1 MATPAPCLTLFRLP
15 FRVSLHLLYKPYA
28 LHGAARAF
36 LNAGNATNPVR
47 SSIITKHHQ
56 KLSAH
61 VFIAAIIILLGILFG
76 TAVTPATRGQATP
89 PDAQT
94 GVSVEASQSI
104 FSVMCAL
111 DAAGFAADESTLSEM
126 PSRLALRGELLKLQG
141 PATEALRQFYH
152 DYALADPGETLSR
165 YITFALVI
173 GPPPSFTFLLDHD
186 VMPPDALAIEGFQE
200 VLANFYHEAHLD
212 LRWAAV
218 EPEYTRAVERY
229 QSPVRRVVTVSDAYL
244 REIYRPRYAHSFTV
258 YIEPLVGNRTNF
270 RNNGNHYAIVV
281 DGGPEFPE
289 ADVRHAYLHFLL
301 DPLPLKYRENVMK
314 KRGLLNIAAR
324 APRLSPEYKNDFM
337 AYADE
342 CLIKAVELRIRHL
355 KPDKEEA
362 VLADDDK
369 DGFIMVRSYVAQLQ
383 KFEKAEPAMS
393 YYFPDLIDGIDLAA
407 EQKRLQNF
415 QFAASQEAGP
425 EKAAPGG
432 VRAGS
437 QPGQTG
443 DSQSEL
449 ESALAQG
456 DHEIALQDAAAAG
469 KTFEKILAKYP
480 ENARATFGLAVA
492 SLLNH
497 DADRAQELFEKL
509 VAAAA
514 AGQATSAEPAGQAP
528 GQAPAAAGAAP
539 DPGIVSWSHVYLGRL
554 HDFAEERDQALVEY
568 RAALG
573 IAGAPEAVRV
583 AAQRGI
589 DAPYNPRGAGGSS
602 APPRQ

>member
-1 MATPAPCLTLFRLP
+1 
-15 FRVSLHLLYKPYA
+15 
-28 LHGAARAF
+28 
-36 LNAGNATNPVR
+36 VR
-47 SSIITKHHQ
+47 SSVIQKHHQ
-56 KLSAH
+56 KFSAH
-61 VFIAAIIILLGILFG
+61 VFVAAIIVLLGILLG
-76 TAVTPATRGQATP
+76 TAVTPAMRGQAGP
-89 PDAQT
+89 ADAQT
-94 GVSVEASQSI
+94 GVSVEANQSI

-141 PATEALRQFYH
+141 PATDALRQFYH

-173 GPPPSFTFLLDHD
+173 GPPPSFTFLLNHE

-200 VLANFYHEAHLD
+200 VLQNFYHEARLD

-218 EPEYTRAVERY
+218 EPEYNRAIERY
-229 QSPVRRVVTVSDAYL
+229 QSPVRRVVTVCDGYL
-244 REIYRPRYAHSFTV
+244 REIYRPRYGHSFTV

-281 DGGPEFPE
+281 DGGPQFPE
-289 ADVRHAYLHFLL
+289 ADVRHAYLHFML
-301 DPLPLKYRENVMK
+301 DPLPLKYREAVMK

-355 KPDKEEA
+355 KPDQEEA
-362 VLADDDK
+362 VLAANDQ
-369 DGFIMVRSYVAQLQ
+369 DGFIMVRMFVVQLQ

-393 YYFPDLIDGIDLAA
+393 YYFPDMIDGINLEV

-415 QFAASQEAGP
+415 QFAALEGASP
-425 EKAAPGG
+425 EKTARGDVRGG
-432 VRAGS
+432 L
-437 QPGQTG
+437 QPGRAATP
-443 DSQSEL
+443 QSEL
-449 ESALAQG
+449 NSALAQG

-469 KTFEKILAKYP
+469 KTFETILAKYP
-480 ENARATFGLAVA
+480 DNARANFGLAVA

-509 VAAAA
+509 VAAAPGAGGAGA
-514 AGQATSAEPAGQAP
+514 ATDAGANAPAGSAQP
-528 GQAPAAAGAAP
+528 SGVAPADGNAAP

-554 HDFAEERDQALVEY
+554 HDFAEERDQAVAEY
-568 RAALG
+568 RAALA
-573 IAGAPEAVRV
+573 IAGAPEAARV

-589 DAPYNPRGAGGSS
+589 DAPYNPRGASGANGAG
-602 APPRQ
+602 APPKQ

>member
-1 MATPAPCLTLFRLP
+1 M
-15 FRVSLHLLYKPYA
+15 
-28 LHGAARAF
+28 
-36 LNAGNATNPVR
+36 R
-47 SSIITKHHQ
+47 SSIIPKRSQ
-56 KLSAH
+56 KFSAQ
-61 VFIAAIIILLGILFG
+61 VFLAAIIILLG
-76 TAVTPATRGQATP
+76 TAVTPMTHGQAGP
-89 PDAQT
+89 EGVQT
-94 GVSVEASQSI
+94 GVSVEASQQI

-111 DAAGFAADESTLSEM
+111 DAAGFAADESTLTEM

-141 PATEALRQFYH
+141 PATDALRQFYR

-165 YITFALVI
+165 YITFSLVI
-173 GPPPSFTFLLDHD
+173 GPPPKFTFLLDHEAL
-186 VMPPDALAIEGFQE
+186 PPDVLAIEGFQE
-200 VLANFYHEAHLD
+200 ILANFYHEAHLD
-212 LRWAAV
+212 LRWASV
-218 EPEYTRAVERY
+218 EPEYNRAIERY

-244 REIYRPRYAHSFTV
+244 REIYKPRYAHSFTV

-281 DGGPEFPE
+281 DGGAQFPE

-301 DPLPLKYRENVMK
+301 DPLPLKYRESVMK

-324 APRLSPEYKNDFM
+324 APRLSAEYRNDFM

-362 VLADDDK
+362 VLAEDDQA
-369 DGFIMVRSYVAQLQ
+369 GFIMVRSFVVQLQ

-415 QFAASQEAGP
+415 QFAALSEAGP
-425 EKAAPGG
+425 EKEAPGG
-432 VRAGS
+432 VRGGL
-437 QPGQTG
+437 QPGQAPNP
-443 DSQSEL
+443 QSEL

-456 DHEIALQDAAAAG
+456 DHEIALQDAVAAS
-469 KTFEKILAKYP
+469 KTFEKVLAKYP
-480 ENARATFGLAVA
+480 DNARANFGLAVA

-509 VAAAA
+509 VAAAPTT
-514 AGQATSAEPAGQAP
+514 AGTDAQTSEPASSAKPAGE
-528 GQAPAAAGAAP
+528 APAEASAAP
-539 DPGIVSWSHVYLGRL
+539 DPSIIAWSHVYLGRL
-554 HDFAEERDQALVEY
+554 HDFAEERDQALSEY
-568 RAALG
+568 RSALA
-573 IAGAPEAVRV
+573 IAGAPEAARV

-589 DAPYNPRGAGGSS
+589 DAPYNPRGASGASGTSAAG
-602 APPRQ
+602 APPKQ

>member
-1 MATPAPCLTLFRLP
+1 MGSARGGA
-15 FRVSLHLLYKPYA
+15 RVSES
-28 LHGAARAF
+28 
-36 LNAGNATNPVR
+36 NAGNATKSVR
-47 SSIITKHHQ
+47 SFIISKHSQ
-56 KLSAH
+56 KFSAH
-61 VFIAAIIILLGILFG
+61 VFLAAIIILLG
-76 TAVTPATRGQATP
+76 TAVTPATRGQAGP
-89 PDAQT
+89 PEAQT

-141 PATEALRQFYH
+141 PATDALRQFYR
-152 DYALADPGETLSR
+152 DYNLADSGETLSR
-165 YITFALVI
+165 YITFALVA
-173 GPPPSFTFLLDHD
+173 GPPPSFTFLLDRD
-186 VMPPDALAIEGFQE
+186 VLPPDVLTIEGFQE
-200 VLANFYHEAHLD
+200 VLTNFYHEAHLD

-218 EPEYTRAVERY
+218 QPDYNRAIERY
-229 QSPVRRVVTVSDAYL
+229 QSPVRRVVTVSDGYL
-244 REIYRPRYAHSFTV
+244 REIYKPRYAHSFTV

-281 DGGPEFPE
+281 DGGAQFPE

-324 APRLSPEYKNDFM
+324 APQLAAEYKNDFM

-355 KPDKEEA
+355 KPDKEEQ
-362 VLADDDK
+362 VLVEDDQA
-369 DGFIMVRSYVAQLQ
+369 GFIMVRSFVVQLQ

-415 QFAASQEAGP
+415 QFAASPQAGT

-432 VRAGS
+432 ARGGL
-437 QPGQTG
+437 QPGQAANP
-443 DSQSEL
+443 QSEL

-456 DHEIALQDAAAAG
+456 DHEIALQDALAAG
-469 KTFEKILAKYP
+469 KTFEKILVKYP
-480 ENARATFGLAVA
+480 DNARANFGLAVA

-509 VAAAA
+509 VAAPPAA
-514 AGQATSAEPAGQAP
+514 ATE
-528 GQAPAAAGAAP
+528 GQAPAEANAAQ
-539 DPGIVSWSHVYLGRL
+539 DPSIVSWSHVYLGRL

-568 RAALG
+568 RAALA
-573 IAGAPEAVRV
+573 IDGAPEAARV

-589 DAPYNPRGAGGSS
+589 DAPYSPRGAGGSS
-602 APPRQ
+602 APPKQ

>member
-1 MATPAPCLTLFRLP
+1 
-15 FRVSLHLLYKPYA
+15 
-28 LHGAARAF
+28 
-36 LNAGNATNPVR
+36 VR
-47 SSIITKHHQ
+47 SSIISTHSQ
-56 KLSAH
+56 KFSAH
-61 VFIAAIIILLGILFG
+61 VFLAALIILLG
-76 TAVTPATRGQATP
+76 TAVTPATRGQAGP
-89 PDAQT
+89 EGAQT

-141 PATEALRQFYH
+141 PASDALRQFYR

-165 YITFALVI
+165 YISFALVI
-173 GPPPSFTFLLDHD
+173 GPPPNFTFLLDHD
-186 VMPPDALAIEGFQE
+186 VLPPDVLVIEGFQE
-200 VLANFYHEAHLD
+200 VLANFYHEAQLD

-218 EPEYTRAVERY
+218 EPEYNRAIEHY

-244 REIYRPRYAHSFTV
+244 REIYKPRYAHSFTV

-281 DGGPEFPE
+281 DGGPQFPE

-301 DPLPLKYRENVMK
+301 DPLPLKYRESVMK

-324 APRLSPEYKNDFM
+324 APRLSAEYKNDFM

-362 VLADDDK
+362 VLAEDDQA
-369 DGFIMVRSYVAQLQ
+369 GFIMVRSFVAQLQ

-393 YYFPDLIDGIDLAA
+393 YYFPDLIDGINLEA
-407 EQKRLQNF
+407 EQKRVQNF
-415 QFAASQEAGP
+415 QFAALPEARP
-425 EKAAPGG
+425 EHARGG
-432 VRAGS
+432 L
-437 QPGQTG
+437 QPGQAANP
-443 DSQSEL
+443 QSEL
-449 ESALAQG
+449 ETALAQG
-456 DHEIALQDAAAAG
+456 DHEIALQDAVAAG
-469 KTFEKILAKYP
+469 KTFEAILAKYP
-480 ENARATFGLAVA
+480 ENARANFGLAVA

-509 VAAAA
+509 VGAR
-514 AGQATSAEPAGQAP
+514 
-528 GQAPAAAGAAP
+528 PAAAGAAGQATADPNAAP
-539 DPGIVSWSHVYLGRL
+539 DPSVIAWSHVYLGRL
-554 HDFAEERDQALVEY
+554 HDFAEERDLALTEY

-573 IAGAPEAVRV
+573 IAGAPEAARV

-589 DAPYNPRGAGGSS
+589 DAPYNPRGASGAAGASGTGAS
-602 APPRQ
+602 PKQ

>member
-1 MATPAPCLTLFRLP
+1 M
-15 FRVSLHLLYKPYA
+15 
-28 LHGAARAF
+28 
-36 LNAGNATNPVR
+36 R
-47 SSIITKHHQ
+47 SSVIPKRSQ
-56 KLSAH
+56 KFSAH
-61 VFIAAIIILLGILFG
+61 VFLAAIIILLG
-76 TAVTPATRGQATP
+76 TATTPATRGQAGP
-89 PDAQT
+89 AEVQT
-94 GVSVEASQSI
+94 GVSVEASPSI

-111 DAAGFAADESTLSEM
+111 DAAGFAADESTLTEM

-141 PATEALRQFYH
+141 PATEALRQFYR

-173 GPPPSFTFLLDHD
+173 GPPPNFAFLLGHD
-186 VMPPDALAIEGFQE
+186 VLPPDALAIEGFEE

-212 LRWAAV
+212 LRWASV
-218 EPEYTRAVERY
+218 EPEYNRAVERY

-244 REIYRPRYAHSFTV
+244 REIYKPRYAHSFTV

-281 DGGPEFPE
+281 DGGPQFPE

-301 DPLPLKYRENVMK
+301 DPLPLKYRELLMK

-362 VLADDDK
+362 ALAEDDQA
-369 DGFIMVRSYVAQLQ
+369 GFIMVRSFVVQLQ

-393 YYFPDLIDGIDLAA
+393 YYFPDLIEGIDLEA

-415 QFAASQEAGP
+415 QFAALPEAAP
-425 EKAAPGG
+425 EKAAPGSARG
-432 VRAGS
+432 GL
-437 QPGQTG
+437 QPGQAANPE
-443 DSQSEL
+443 SEL
-449 ESALAQG
+449 ENALAQG
-456 DHEIALQDAAAAG
+456 DHEIALQDAVAAG

-480 ENARATFGLAVA
+480 DNARANFGLAVA

-509 VAAAA
+509 
-514 AGQATSAEPAGQAP
+514 
-528 GQAPAAAGAAP
+528 AGAAP
-539 DPGIVSWSHVYLGRL
+539 AASGAEGQAAATHDPSVVAWSHVYLGRL
-554 HDFAEERDQALVEY
+554 HDFAEERDQALAEY
-568 RAALG
+568 QAALAT
-573 IAGAPEAVRV
+573 AGAPEAARV

-589 DAPYNPRGAGGSS
+589 DAPYSPRGASAASS
-602 APPRQ
+602 TSGTSAAPKQ

>member
-1 MATPAPCLTLFRLP
+1 
-15 FRVSLHLLYKPYA
+15 
-28 LHGAARAF
+28 
-36 LNAGNATNPVR
+36 VR
-47 SSIITKHHQ
+47 SSIIPKRSQ
-56 KLSAH
+56 KFSAQ
-61 VFIAAIIILLGILFG
+61 VFLAAAIILLGA
-76 TAVTPATRGQATP
+76 AVTPRTHGQAGP
-89 PDAQT
+89 EGAQT
-94 GVSVEASQSI
+94 GVSVEASQQI

-141 PATEALRQFYH
+141 PATDALRQFYR
-152 DYALADPGETLSR
+152 DYALSDPGETLSR
-165 YITFALVI
+165 YITFSLVI
-173 GPPPSFTFLLDHD
+173 GPPPNFTFLLDHD
-186 VMPPDALAIEGFQE
+186 VLPPDALAIEGFQE

-212 LRWAAV
+212 LRWASV
-218 EPEYTRAVERY
+218 EPEYNRAVERY
-229 QSPVRRVVTVSDAYL
+229 QSPVRRVVTVSNAYL
-244 REIYRPRYAHSFTV
+244 REIYTPRYSHSFTV

-289 ADVRHAYLHFLL
+289 ADIRHAYLHFLL
-301 DPLPLKYRENVMK
+301 DPLPLKYRESVMK

-324 APRLSPEYKNDFM
+324 APRLSAEYKNDFM

-362 VLADDDK
+362 VLVEDDQA
-369 DGFIMVRSYVAQLQ
+369 GFIMVRSFVAQLQ

-393 YYFPDLIDGIDLAA
+393 YYFPDLIDGINLEA
-407 EQKRLQNF
+407 EQKRLQIF
-415 QFAASQEAGP
+415 QFAALP
-425 EKAAPGG
+425 EVQPKNAAPGG
-432 VRAGS
+432 ARGGS
-437 QPGQTG
+437 QPGQAATPE
-443 DSQSEL
+443 SEL

-480 ENARATFGLAVA
+480 DNARANFGLAVA

-509 VAAAA
+509 VAAPPAA
-514 AGQATSAEPAGQAP
+514 AAEGQAP
-528 GQAPAAAGAAP
+528 SAASPAP
-539 DPGIVSWSHVYLGRL
+539 DPNIVSWSHVYLGRL
-554 HDFAEERDQALVEY
+554 HDFAEERDQALAEY
-568 RAALG
+568 RAALA
-573 IAGAPEAVRV
+573 IDGAPEAARV

-589 DAPYNPRGAGGSS
+589 DAPYHPRGASSPSGASGASGVS
-602 APPRQ
+602 APPKQ

>member
-1 MATPAPCLTLFRLP
+1 M
-15 FRVSLHLLYKPYA
+15 KQ
-28 LHGAARAF
+28 
-36 LNAGNATNPVR
+36 VR
-47 SSIITKHHQ
+47 SFIISTHSQ
-56 KLSAH
+56 RFSAH
-61 VFIAAIIILLGILFG
+61 VFLAALIILLG
-76 TAVTPATRGQATP
+76 TAVTPATRGQAGP
-89 PDAQT
+89 EGAQT

-104 FSVMCAL
+104 FSVLCAL

-141 PATEALRQFYH
+141 PATDALRQFYR

-165 YITFALVI
+165 YISFALVI
-173 GPPPSFTFLLDHD
+173 GPPPRFTFLLDHD
-186 VMPPDALAIEGFQE
+186 VLPPDALAIEGFQE

-218 EPEYTRAVERY
+218 EPEYNRAIEHY

-244 REIYRPRYAHSFTV
+244 REIYKPRYAHSFTV

-281 DGGPEFPE
+281 DGGPQFPE

-301 DPLPLKYRENVMK
+301 DPLPLKYRESVMK

-324 APRLSPEYKNDFM
+324 APRLSAEYKNDFM

-362 VLADDDK
+362 VLAEDDQA
-369 DGFIMVRSYVAQLQ
+369 GLIMVRPFVVQLQ

-393 YYFPDLIDGIDLAA
+393 YYFPDLIDGINLEA

-415 QFAASQEAGP
+415 QFAALPEARP
-425 EKAAPGG
+425 ENAVPGG
-432 VRAGS
+432 ARGGL
-437 QPGQTG
+437 QPGQATNP
-443 DSQSEL
+443 QSEL
-449 ESALAQG
+449 ETALAQG
-456 DHEIALQDAAAAG
+456 DHEIALQDAVAAG
-469 KTFEKILAKYP
+469 KTFGTILAKYP
-480 ENARATFGLAVA
+480 DNARANFGLAVA

-509 VAAAA
+509 V
-514 AGQATSAEPAGQAP
+514 GAT
-528 GQAPAAAGAAP
+528 PAAAGAAGQATADANAAP
-539 DPGIVSWSHVYLGRL
+539 DPSVIAWSHVYLGRL
-554 HDFAEERDQALVEY
+554 HDFAEERDLALAEY

-573 IAGAPEAVRV
+573 VAGAPEAARV

-589 DAPYNPRGAGGSS
+589 DAPYNPRGASGASGVSGAGAS
-602 APPRQ
+602 PKQ

>member
-1 MATPAPCLTLFRLP
+1 M
-15 FRVSLHLLYKPYA
+15 
-28 LHGAARAF
+28 
-36 LNAGNATNPVR
+36 R
-47 SSIITKHHQ
+47 SSVIPKRSQ
-56 KLSAH
+56 KFSAH
-61 VFIAAIIILLGILFG
+61 VFLAAIIILLG
-76 TAVTPATRGQATP
+76 TATTPATRGQAGP
-89 PDAQT
+89 ADVQT
-94 GVSVEASQSI
+94 GVSVEASPSI

-111 DAAGFAADESTLSEM
+111 DAAGFAADESTLTEM

-141 PATEALRQFYH
+141 PATEALRQFYR

-173 GPPPSFTFLLDHD
+173 GPPPNFAFLLGHD
-186 VMPPDALAIEGFQE
+186 VLPPDALAIEGFEE

-212 LRWAAV
+212 LRWASV
-218 EPEYTRAVERY
+218 EPEYNRAVERY

-244 REIYRPRYAHSFTV
+244 REIYKPRYAHSFTV

-281 DGGPEFPE
+281 DGGPQFPE

-301 DPLPLKYRENVMK
+301 DPLPLKYRELLMK

-362 VLADDDK
+362 ALAEDDQA
-369 DGFIMVRSYVAQLQ
+369 GFIMVRSFVVQLQ

-393 YYFPDLIDGIDLAA
+393 YYFPDLIEGIDLEA

-415 QFAASQEAGP
+415 QFAALPEAAP
-425 EKAAPGG
+425 EKAAPGSARG
-432 VRAGS
+432 GL
-437 QPGQTG
+437 QPGQAANPE
-443 DSQSEL
+443 SEL
-449 ESALAQG
+449 ENALAQG
-456 DHEIALQDAAAAG
+456 DHEIALQDAVAAG

-480 ENARATFGLAVA
+480 DNARANFGLAVA

-509 VAAAA
+509 VGA
-514 AGQATSAEPAGQAP
+514 
-528 GQAPAAAGAAP
+528 APAASGAEGQAAATH
-539 DPGIVSWSHVYLGRL
+539 DPSVVAWSHVYLGRL
-554 HDFAEERDQALVEY
+554 HDFAEERDQALAEY
-568 RAALG
+568 QAALAT
-573 IAGAPEAVRV
+573 AGAPEAARV

-589 DAPYNPRGAGGSS
+589 DAPYSPRGASAASS
-602 APPRQ
+602 TSGTSAAPKQ

>member
-1 MATPAPCLTLFRLP
+1 M
-15 FRVSLHLLYKPYA
+15 
-28 LHGAARAF
+28 
-36 LNAGNATNPVR
+36 
-47 SSIITKHHQ
+47 
-56 KLSAH
+56 
-61 VFIAAIIILLGILFG
+61 
-76 TAVTPATRGQATP
+76 RGQAGP
-89 PDAQT
+89 AEAQT
-94 GVSVEASQSI
+94 GVSVEASESI

-126 PSRLALRGELLKLQG
+126 PSRLSLRGELLKLQG
-141 PATEALRQFYH
+141 PATDALRQFYH
-152 DYALADPGETLSR
+152 DYALADSGETLSR
-165 YITFALVI
+165 YISFALVI
-173 GPPPSFTFLLDHD
+173 GPPPSFTFLLGHD
-186 VMPPDALAIEGFQE
+186 VMPPDVLTIESFQE
-200 VLANFYHEAHLD
+200 VLENFYHEAHLD

-229 QSPVRRVVTVSDAYL
+229 QSPARRVVTVSDAYL
-244 REIYRPRYAHSFTV
+244 REIYKPRYAHSFTV

-355 KPDKEEA
+355 KPDEEEA
-362 VLADDDK
+362 VLAADDR
-369 DGFIMVRSYVAQLQ
+369 DGFVMVRLFVVQLQ

-393 YYFPDLIDGIDLAA
+393 YYFPDLIDGINLDA

-415 QFAASQEAGP
+415 QFAALQEAGP
-425 EKAAPGG
+425 EKPAPGAARG
-432 VRAGS
+432 GL
-437 QPGQTG
+437 QPGHGVNPQT
-443 DSQSEL
+443 EL
-449 ESALAQG
+449 ETDLAQG

-469 KTFEKILAKYP
+469 KTFEEILAKYP
-480 ENARATFGLAVA
+480 DNARASFGLAVA

-509 VAAAA
+509 VAAAPAAGGAGADAGSNGQAASAQPAGQA
-514 AGQATSAEPAGQAP
+514 AGQALG
-528 GQAPAAAGAAP
+528 AASAAP

-554 HDFAEERDQALVEY
+554 HDFAEEREQALAEY
-568 RAALG
+568 RAALA
-573 IAGAPEAVRV
+573 IAGAPEAARV

-602 APPRQ
+602 APPKQ

>member
-1 MATPAPCLTLFRLP
+1 
-15 FRVSLHLLYKPYA
+15 
-28 LHGAARAF
+28 
-36 LNAGNATNPVR
+36 VR
-47 SSIITKHHQ
+47 SSIIPKRSQ
-56 KLSAH
+56 KFSAR
-61 VFIAAIIILLGILFG
+61 VFLAATIILLG
-76 TAVTPATRGQATP
+76 TAATPSTRGQAGP
-89 PDAQT
+89 GDVQT

-111 DAAGFAADESTLSEM
+111 DAAGFAADESTLTEM

-141 PATEALRQFYH
+141 PATEALRQFYR

-173 GPPPSFTFLLDHD
+173 GPPPNFAFLLDHD
-186 VMPPDALAIEGFQE
+186 VLPPDALAIEGFEE

-212 LRWAAV
+212 LRWASV
-218 EPEYTRAVERY
+218 EPEYNRAVERY

-244 REIYRPRYAHSFTV
+244 REIYKPRYAHSFTV

-281 DGGPEFPE
+281 DGGPQFPE

-301 DPLPLKYRENVMK
+301 DPLPLKYRESVMK

-362 VLADDDK
+362 VLAEDDQA
-369 DGFIMVRSYVAQLQ
+369 GFIMVRAFVAQLQ

-393 YYFPDLIDGIDLAA
+393 YYFPDLIDGIDLEA

-415 QFAASQEAGP
+415 QFAALPEAAP
-425 EKAAPGG
+425 EKTAPGSARG
-432 VRAGS
+432 GL
-437 QPGQTG
+437 QPGQAANPEA
-443 DSQSEL
+443 EL
-449 ESALAQG
+449 ENALAQG
-456 DHEIALQDAAAAG
+456 DHEIALQDAVAAG

-480 ENARATFGLAVA
+480 DNARANFGLAVA

-509 VAAAA
+509 VGA
-514 AGQATSAEPAGQAP
+514 
-528 GQAPAAAGAAP
+528 APAASGAEGQAAATH
-539 DPGIVSWSHVYLGRL
+539 DPSVVAWSHVYLGRL
-554 HDFAEERDQALVEY
+554 HDFAEERDQALAEY
-568 RAALG
+568 QAAL
-573 IAGAPEAVRV
+573 ATTGAPEAARV

-589 DAPYNPRGAGGSS
+589 DAPYSPRGASAAGGASGTS
-602 APPRQ
+602 AAPKQ

>member
-1 MATPAPCLTLFRLP
+1 M
-15 FRVSLHLLYKPYA
+15 
-28 LHGAARAF
+28 
-36 LNAGNATNPVR
+36 R
-47 SSIITKHHQ
+47 SSIIPKRSQ
-56 KLSAH
+56 KFSAQ
-61 VFIAAIIILLGILFG
+61 VFLAAIFILIG
-76 TAVTPATRGQATP
+76 TVATPMTHGQAGP
-89 PDAQT
+89 EGVQT
-94 GVSVEASQSI
+94 GVSVEASQQI

-111 DAAGFAADESTLSEM
+111 DAAGFAADESTLTEM

-141 PATEALRQFYH
+141 PATDALRQFYR

-165 YITFALVI
+165 YITFSLVI
-173 GPPPSFTFLLDHD
+173 GPPPRFTFLLDHEAL
-186 VMPPDALAIEGFQE
+186 PPDVLAIEGFQE
-200 VLANFYHEAHLD
+200 ILANFYHEAHLD
-212 LRWAAV
+212 LRWASV
-218 EPEYTRAVERY
+218 EPEYNRAIERY

-244 REIYRPRYAHSFTV
+244 REIYKPRYAHSFTV

-281 DGGPEFPE
+281 DGGAQFPE

-301 DPLPLKYRENVMK
+301 DPLPLKYRESVMK

-324 APRLSPEYKNDFM
+324 APRLSAEYKNDFM

-362 VLADDDK
+362 VLAEDDQA
-369 DGFIMVRSYVAQLQ
+369 GFIMVRSFVVQLQ

-415 QFAASQEAGP
+415 QFAALSEAGP

-432 VRAGS
+432 VRGGP
-437 QPGQTG
+437 QPGQAPNP
-443 DSQSEL
+443 QSEL

-456 DHEIALQDAAAAG
+456 DHEIALQDAVAAG

-480 ENARATFGLAVA
+480 DNARANFGLAVA

-509 VAAAA
+509 ASAAPTA
-514 AGQATSAEPAGQAP
+514 AGTDAQTSEPSSSAQPAGE
-528 GQAPAAAGAAP
+528 APAEASAAP
-539 DPGIVSWSHVYLGRL
+539 DPSIIAWSHVYLGRL
-554 HDFAEERDQALVEY
+554 HDFAEERDQAVSEY
-568 RAALG
+568 RSALA
-573 IAGAPEAVRV
+573 IAGAPEAARV

-589 DAPYNPRGAGGSS
+589 DAPYNPRGAGGASGTS
-602 APPRQ
+602 ATGAPPKQ

>member
-1 MATPAPCLTLFRLP
+1 
-15 FRVSLHLLYKPYA
+15 
-28 LHGAARAF
+28 
-36 LNAGNATNPVR
+36 
-47 SSIITKHHQ
+47 
-56 KLSAH
+56 
-61 VFIAAIIILLGILFG
+61 
-76 TAVTPATRGQATP
+76 
-89 PDAQT
+89 
-94 GVSVEASQSI
+94 
-104 FSVMCAL
+104 
-111 DAAGFAADESTLSEM
+111 
-126 PSRLALRGELLKLQG
+126 
-141 PATEALRQFYH
+141 
-152 DYALADPGETLSR
+152 
-165 YITFALVI
+165 
-173 GPPPSFTFLLDHD
+173 
-186 VMPPDALAIEGFQE
+186 
-200 VLANFYHEAHLD
+200 
-212 LRWAAV
+212 
-218 EPEYTRAVERY
+218 
-229 QSPVRRVVTVSDAYL
+229 
-244 REIYRPRYAHSFTV
+244 
-258 YIEPLVGNRTNF
+258 
-270 RNNGNHYAIVV
+270 
-281 DGGPEFPE
+281 
-289 ADVRHAYLHFLL
+289 
-301 DPLPLKYRENVMK
+301 
-314 KRGLLNIAAR
+314 
-324 APRLSPEYKNDFM
+324 
-337 AYADE
+337 
-342 CLIKAVELRIRHL
+342 
-355 KPDKEEA
+355 

-415 QFAASQEAGP
+415 QFAALQEVGP

-443 DSQSEL
+443 DAQSEL

>member
-1 MATPAPCLTLFRLP
+1 L
-15 FRVSLHLLYKPYA
+15 
-28 LHGAARAF
+28 
-36 LNAGNATNPVR
+36 
-47 SSIITKHHQ
+47 
-56 KLSAH
+56 
-61 VFIAAIIILLGILFG
+61 IILLG
-76 TAVTPATRGQATP
+76 TAVTPATRGQAGP
-89 PDAQT
+89 EGAQT

-141 PATEALRQFYH
+141 PASDALRQFYR

-165 YITFALVI
+165 YISFALVI
-173 GPPPSFTFLLDHD
+173 GPPPNFTFLLDHD
-186 VMPPDALAIEGFQE
+186 VLPPDVLVIEGFQE
-200 VLANFYHEAHLD
+200 VLANFYHEAQLD

-218 EPEYTRAVERY
+218 EPEYNRAIEHY

-244 REIYRPRYAHSFTV
+244 REIYKPRYAHSFTV

-281 DGGPEFPE
+281 DGGPQFPE

-301 DPLPLKYRENVMK
+301 DPLPLKYRESVMK

-324 APRLSPEYKNDFM
+324 APRLSAEYKNDFM

-362 VLADDDK
+362 VLAEDDQA
-369 DGFIMVRSYVAQLQ
+369 GFIMVRSFVAQLQ

-393 YYFPDLIDGIDLAA
+393 YYFPDLIDGINLEA
-407 EQKRLQNF
+407 EQKRVQNF
-415 QFAASQEAGP
+415 QFAALPEARP
-425 EKAAPGG
+425 EHARGG
-432 VRAGS
+432 L
-437 QPGQTG
+437 QPGQAANP
-443 DSQSEL
+443 QSEL
-449 ESALAQG
+449 ETALAQG
-456 DHEIALQDAAAAG
+456 DHEIALQDAVAAG
-469 KTFEKILAKYP
+469 KTFEAILAKYP
-480 ENARATFGLAVA
+480 ENARANFGLAVA

-509 VAAAA
+509 VGAR
-514 AGQATSAEPAGQAP
+514 
-528 GQAPAAAGAAP
+528 PAAAGAAGQATADPNAAP
-539 DPGIVSWSHVYLGRL
+539 DPSVIAWSHVYLGRL
-554 HDFAEERDQALVEY
+554 HDFAEERDLALTEY

-573 IAGAPEAVRV
+573 IAGAPEAARV

-589 DAPYNPRGAGGSS
+589 DAPYNPRGASGAAGASGTGAS
-602 APPRQ
+602 PKQ

>member
-1 MATPAPCLTLFRLP
+1 VRGGA
-15 FRVSLHLLYKPYA
+15 RVPES
-28 LHGAARAF
+28 
-36 LNAGNATNPVR
+36 NAGKSTKPVR
-47 SSIITKHHQ
+47 SSVIPKHPQ
-56 KLSAH
+56 KFSAH
-61 VFIAAIIILLGILFG
+61 VFVAAIIVLLGILPG
-76 TAVTPATRGQATP
+76 TAVTPALRGQAAP

-126 PSRLALRGELLKLQG
+126 PSRLALRGELLKMQG
-141 PATEALRQFYH
+141 PATDALRQFYR

-173 GPPPSFTFLLDHD
+173 GPPPSFTFLLGHD
-186 VMPPDALAIEGFQE
+186 VMPPDVLTIESFQE
-200 VLANFYHEAHLD
+200 VLVNFYKEAHLD

-229 QSPVRRVVTVSDAYL
+229 QSPVRRVVTISDGYL
-244 REIYRPRYAHSFTV
+244 REIYKPRYAHSFTV

-281 DGGPEFPE
+281 DGGAQFPE

-301 DPLPLKYRENVMK
+301 DPLPLKYREDVMK

-324 APRLSPEYKNDFM
+324 APRLSSEYKNDFM

-362 VLADDDK
+362 VLAEDDQS
-369 DGFIMVRSYVAQLQ
+369 GFIMVRSFVVQLQ

-393 YYFPDLIDGIDLAA
+393 YYFPDLINGIDLAA

-415 QFAASQEAGP
+415 QFAALQDAAG
-425 EKAAPGG
+425 EKAAAGAARG
-432 VRAGS
+432 GS
-437 QPGQTG
+437 QPGQAP
-443 DSQSEL
+443 DPQSEL
-449 ESALAQG
+449 ESTLAQG

-469 KTFEKILAKYP
+469 KTFEKVLAKYP
-480 ENARATFGLAVA
+480 DNARASFGLAVA

-509 VAAAA
+509 VAAAPA
-514 AGQATSAEPAGQAP
+514 AGGAGTDAGSNGEAAPAQSVGQPTGQAP
-528 GQAPAAAGAAP
+528 GAAGAAP

-568 RAALG
+568 RAALA
-573 IAGAPEAVRV
+573 IAGAPEAARV

-602 APPRQ
+602 APPQQ

>member
-1 MATPAPCLTLFRLP
+1 
-15 FRVSLHLLYKPYA
+15 V
-28 LHGAARAF
+28 
-36 LNAGNATNPVR
+36 
-47 SSIITKHHQ
+47 
-56 KLSAH
+56 H
-61 VFIAAIIILLGILFG
+61 VFVAAIIILLG
-76 TAVTPATRGQATP
+76 TAVTPEMRGQAAP
-89 PDAQT
+89 ADAQT
-94 GVSVEASQSI
+94 GVSVEASQQI

-152 DYALADPGETLSR
+152 DYAMADPGETLSR

-173 GPPPSFTFLLDHD
+173 GPPPSFTFLLSHE

-200 VLANFYHEAHLD
+200 VLQNFYHEAHLD

-218 EPEYTRAVERY
+218 ESEYNRAIERY
-229 QSPVRRVVTVSDAYL
+229 ESPVRRVVTVSDGYL
-244 REIYRPRYAHSFTV
+244 REIYRPHYGHSFTV

-281 DGGPEFPE
+281 DGGPQFPE
-289 ADVRHAYLHFLL
+289 ADIRHAYLHFML
-301 DPLPLKYRENVMK
+301 DPLPLKYREALMK

-324 APRLSPEYKNDFM
+324 APRLAPEYKNDFM

-355 KPDKEEA
+355 KPDQEEA
-362 VLADDDK
+362 VLAADDQ
-369 DGFIMVRSYVAQLQ
+369 DGFIMVRMFVVQLQ

-393 YYFPDLIDGIDLAA
+393 YYFPDMIDGINLEV

-415 QFAASQEAGP
+415 QFAALDSGGP
-425 EKAAPGG
+425 EKAAPGD
-432 VRAGS
+432 VRGGL
-437 QPGQTG
+437 QPGQAATP
-443 DSQSEL
+443 QAEL

-480 ENARATFGLAVA
+480 DNARANFGLAVA

-509 VAAAA
+509 VAAAPGAGGVGAAADAGTSAPAGSVQPVGHA
-514 AGQATSAEPAGQAP
+514 AGV
-528 GQAPAAAGAAP
+528 APAEANAAP

-554 HDFAEERDQALVEY
+554 HDFAEERDQAIVEY
-568 RAALG
+568 RAALA
-573 IAGAPEAVRV
+573 IAGAPEAARV

-589 DAPYNPRGAGGSS
+589 EAPYNPRGASGASGANGGNGAG
-602 APPRQ
+602 APPKQ

>member
-1 MATPAPCLTLFRLP
+1 
-15 FRVSLHLLYKPYA
+15 V
-28 LHGAARAF
+28 F
-36 LNAGNATNPVR
+36 LRPNAGDATKSVR
-47 SSIITKHHQ
+47 SSIIPKHHQ
-56 KLSAH
+56 KFSAH
-61 VFIAAIIILLGILFG
+61 VVLAAVIILLG
-76 TAVTPATRGQATP
+76 TAVTPAMRGQAAP

-94 GVSVEASQSI
+94 GVSVDASQSI

-126 PSRLALRGELLKLQG
+126 PSRLALRGELLKMQG
-141 PATEALRQFYH
+141 PATDALRQFYH
-152 DYALADPGETLSR
+152 DYALADLGETLSR

-186 VMPPDALAIEGFQE
+186 VMPPDVLAIESFQE
-200 VLANFYHEAHLD
+200 VLANFYKEAHLD

-281 DGGPEFPE
+281 DGGPQFPE

-301 DPLPLKYRENVMK
+301 DPLPLKYREDVMK

-324 APRLSPEYKNDFM
+324 APRLSSEYKNDFM

-362 VLADDDK
+362 VLAEDDQS
-369 DGFIMVRSYVAQLQ
+369 GFIMVRSFVVQLQ

-393 YYFPDLIDGIDLAA
+393 YYFPDLINGIDLAA

-415 QFAASQEAGP
+415 QFAALQDAGG
-425 EKAAPGG
+425 EKAAAGAARGG
-432 VRAGS
+432 L
-437 QPGQTG
+437 QPGQAA
-443 DSQSEL
+443 DPQSEL

-469 KTFEKILAKYP
+469 KTFEKVLAKYP
-480 ENARATFGLAVA
+480 DNARANFGLAVA

-509 VAAAA
+509 VAAAPA
-514 AGQATSAEPAGQAP
+514 AGGAGTDAGSNGEAATAQSAGQPTGQAP
-528 GQAPAAAGAAP
+528 GAVGAAP

-554 HDFAEERDQALVEY
+554 HDFAEERDQALMEY

-573 IAGAPEAVRV
+573 IAGAPEAARV

-602 APPRQ
+602 APPKQ

>member
-1 MATPAPCLTLFRLP
+1 M
-15 FRVSLHLLYKPYA
+15 
-28 LHGAARAF
+28 
-36 LNAGNATNPVR
+36 
-47 SSIITKHHQ
+47 
-56 KLSAH
+56 
-61 VFIAAIIILLGILFG
+61 
-76 TAVTPATRGQATP
+76 RGQAGP

-141 PATEALRQFYH
+141 PATDTLRQFYH

-173 GPPPSFTFLLDHD
+173 GPPPRFTFLLDHD

-218 EPEYTRAVERY
+218 EPEYNRAIERY

-281 DGGPEFPE
+281 DGSPQFPE
-289 ADVRHAYLHFLL
+289 ADVRHAYLHFML

-324 APRLSPEYKNDFM
+324 APRLSAEYKNDFM

-369 DGFIMVRSYVAQLQ
+369 DGFIMVRSFVMQLQ

-393 YYFPDLIDGIDLAA
+393 HYFPDMIDGIDLAV

-415 QFAASQEAGP
+415 QFAALQDAGP
-425 EKAAPGG
+425 EKAAPGA
-432 VRAGS
+432 VRSGL
-437 QPGQTG
+437 QPGQSA
-443 DSQSEL
+443 DPQSDL

-469 KTFEKILAKYP
+469 KTFEQILAKYP
-480 ENARATFGLAVA
+480 DNARASFGLAVA

-509 VAAAA
+509 VAPTPA
-514 AGQATSAEPAGQAP
+514 AGGAGTEAGSNGQTTPAQPAGQP
-528 GQAPAAAGAAP
+528 PAAASAAP

-568 RAALG
+568 RAALA
-573 IAGAPEAVRV
+573 IAGAPEAARV

-589 DAPYNPRGAGGSS
+589 DAPYNPRGAGGTG
-602 APPRQ
+602 APPKQ